1 MGRDTWQAI
10 DANAI
15 IDESGTPWLAFGS
28 FWDGIKL
35 VKLKDDMS
43 AMAWPQ
49 EWLSLA
55 RRPSTQ
61 QPYEYELTD
70 SQIEAAFLYEHKA
83 LVDCIISFRKS
94 SPTCCH

>member
-35 VKLKDDMS
+35 VKLKDDNGLEGGS
-43 AMAWPQ
+43 KLHTTTEDEKVVPDLEDA
-49 EWLSLA
+49 E
-55 RRPSTQ
+55 
-61 QPYEYELTD
+61 EKK
-70 SQIEAAFLYEHKA
+70 I
-83 LVDCIISFRKS
+83 KS
-94 SPTCCH
+94 IVN